1 MLKIICAGNK
11 FLNTTC
17 MCVTGVIHNIC
28 ILKILQTSTLH
39 VHTTH
44 TTYVESE
51 MWSWKHLGGEGQIA
65 MKDVLAQM
73 DAAQLEHAD
82 IHAGLRR

>member
-1 MLKIICAGNK
+1 MLSHPAAR
-11 FLNTTC
+11 TTADDILVEDLSILSLKS
-17 MCVTGVIHNIC
+17 VTDLLYNRREALG
-28 ILKILQTSTLH
+28 SDD
-39 VHTTH
+39 
-44 TTYVESE
+44 
-51 MWSWKHLGGEGQIA
+51 GGEGQIV

>member
-1 MLKIICAGNK
+1 MADLLYNRREALG
-11 FLNTTC
+11 
-17 MCVTGVIHNIC
+17 
-28 ILKILQTSTLH
+28 SDD
-39 VHTTH
+39 
-44 TTYVESE
+44 
-51 MWSWKHLGGEGQIA
+51 GGESQIA